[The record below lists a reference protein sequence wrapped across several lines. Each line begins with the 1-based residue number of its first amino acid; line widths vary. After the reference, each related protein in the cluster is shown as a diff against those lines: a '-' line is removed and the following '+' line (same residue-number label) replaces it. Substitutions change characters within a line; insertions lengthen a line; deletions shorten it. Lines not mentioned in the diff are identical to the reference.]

1 MANYSERIKQLRL
14 ARGWSQRDLADKLDV
29 TKVAVSH
36 YERGVRKPD
45 INVVTALCDIFNVSS
60 DYLLGA
66 EDVTMRYLRED
77 DLRKLD
83 SVRRVPVFGDV
94 AAGVPIE
101 AIEDVIDWEEITEGL
116 PGEYFGLRV
125 KGDSMSPR
133 IMEGD
138 VLIVHA
144 QPDVESGEVAIVQIN
159 GDHAT
164 CKRVMKHS
172 DGVSLISF
180 NPSYAPMIY
189 TNDQI
194 ERLPVTILGKVVENR
209 QKY

>member
-14 ARGWSQRDLADKLDV
+14 ARGWSQQTLSEKLNL
-29 TKVAVSH
+29 TKMAVSQ

-45 INVVTALCDIFNVSS
+45 INIVTALCDIFNVSS

-83 SVRRVPVFGDV
+83 SARRVPVFGDV

-164 CKRVMKHS
+164 CKRVVKHS